1 MTNGRS
7 RQKDSHLTVTFQPF
21 GSLLERNQMKGCR
34 RTASRSLSYH
44 APPSQM
50 TLRRKRV
57 HLSVLACF
65 LALGAAV
72 SGTTSVTADQPD
84 GVYIAIGHGL
94 HRMASDDGIHW
105 TAHQFEGDPGH
116 NQNDLAQAI
125 VAEDVCVAIGGYFR
139 SNILTTKDGVEW
151 TKSEF
156 NAGVLSG
163 IAHLDDRFLAFGQGA
178 KVIESPDGYEWSVI
192 GDGKVRDYL
201 KQEADKLGLDKPI
214 KSNIRAWRYANG
226 RFVGCGDNGF
236 LVTTTNLKD
245 WTFPPRIEP
254 QSRLFIESD
263 GENFVVYGHHTVH
276 HSTDGVNW
284 TDVTPEP
291 VAGSTEKSDRLT
303 SLTHDGKRFLINNRQ
318 GKAWLSPDG
327 RRWLLIEG
335 RSFPANIEAI
345 RPNLIYSFQTYW
357 KATKDLQYTTD
368 GGQTWQS
375 ADIPAP
381 VGITDMVYAPG
392 FPPIDE

>member
-1 MTNGRS
+1 
-7 RQKDSHLTVTFQPF
+7 LLVTVTSCPF
-21 GSLLERNQMKGCR
+21 DSLLDRYFSDGHPQLIGPLCPRPILPPNQPMTSKLHR
-34 RTASRSLSYH
+34 QLIFLLSCTL
-44 APPSQM
+44 AFATGVAQPS
-50 TLRRKRV
+50 
-57 HLSVLACF
+57 
-65 LALGAAV
+65 AAN
-72 SGTTSVTADQPD
+72 ADEPD
-84 GVYIAIGHGL
+84 GVYIAIGHGM

-105 TAHQFEGDPGH
+105 TAHQFEGEPSH
-116 NQNDLAQAI
+116 NQNDLAQA
-125 VAEDVCVAIGGYFR
+125 VVGDDVCVVVGGYFR
-139 SNILTTKDGVEW
+139 SNILTTKDGVDW
-151 TKSEF
+151 TKNKF

-163 IAHLDDRFLAFGQGA
+163 IVYLDDRFIAFGQGA
-178 KVIESPDGYEWSVI
+178 KVIESPDGYDWSVI
-192 GDGKVRDYL
+192 GNGEL
-201 KQEADKLGLDKPI
+201 KDHLKEEAAAQGLEKTI

-226 RFVGCGDNGF
+226 RFVGSGDNGF

-254 QSRLFIESD
+254 RSRLFIESD

-284 TDVTPEP
+284 TDVTPESI
-291 VAGSTEKSDRLT
+291 AGSTEKSDRLT
-303 SLTHDGKRFLINNRQ
+303 SLTHDGKRFLINNRE

-327 RRWLLIEG
+327 RRWQLIEG

-381 VGITDMVYAPG
+381 VGITDIVYAPG